1 MVKMV
6 KMIKMIKVVKMVKM
20 VKMGLPVA
28 KIWGSSWS
36 RWVEDSPSHQDPR
49 AVEHPG
55 NRDVGPSGK
64 VCSIL

>member
-6 KMIKMIKVVKMVKM
+6 TMIKMIKMVKM
-20 VKMGLPVA
+20 VKMGLPGGKDLGIELV
-28 KIWGSSWS
+28 K
-36 RWVEDSPSHQDPR
+36 EDSPSHQDPR